1 MAFFIVRNFRQARQ
15 RWKERKRYGTLK
27 KTMKRLAALGLAA
40 LMAASL
46 TGCGSLTAGKRIIRI
61 SHAQSETH
69 PEHLGLIA
77 FKDYVEER
85 LGDKYEVQIFPN
97 EILGSAQKAI
107 ELTQTGAIDFVVA
120 GTANLETFAGVYE
133 IFSMPYLFDS
143 EEVYKSV
150 MEDTDYMEQVY
161 ASTDEAG
168 FRVVTW
174 YNAGTRN
181 FYAKTPIHTPDD
193 LKGKKIRVQQS
204 PASVSMVNAFGAAA
218 APMGFGEVYT
228 AIQQGVIDG
237 AENNELALTN
247 NKHGEVAKY
256 YSYNRHQMVPDM
268 LVANLKFLNGLSDE
282 EYQVFKE
289 AAAVSTEVEM
299 EEWDKSVEEAKRI
312 ATEDMGVEFI
322 EVDTEAFK
330 QKVLPLHEKM
340 IKDNPK
346 IADLY
351 QHIQEANHRA
361 KGGQ

>member
-1 MAFFIVRNFRQARQ
+1 MI
-15 RWKERKRYGTLK
+15 K
-27 KTMKRLAALGLAA
+27 KAAAV
-40 LMAASL
+40 LMAAAMAVSL
-46 TGCGSLTAGKRIIRI
+46 TGCGSITSGKRIIRI

-69 PEHLGLIA
+69 PEHLGLLA
-77 FKDYVEER
+77 FKEYVEER

-120 GTANLETFAGVYE
+120 GTANLETFADVYE

-143 EEVYKSV
+143 EDVYKTV
-150 MEDTDYMEQVY
+150 MEDSDYMEQVY
-161 ASTDEAG
+161 ESTDEAG

-181 FYAKTPIHTPDD
+181 FYAKTPIRTPED

-204 PASVSMVNAFGAAA
+204 PASVSMVNSFGAAE

-256 YSYNRHQMVPDM
+256 YSYNKHQMVPDM
-268 LVANLKFLNGLSDE
+268 LVANLKFLEGLSPE
-282 EYQVFKE
+282 EYQIFKD
-289 AAAVSTEVEM
+289 AAALSTEVEM
-299 EEWDKSVEEAKRI
+299 KEWDKSIEEAKKI

-322 EVDTEAFK
+322 DVDVDAFK
-330 QKVLPLHEKM
+330 EKVLPLHEKM
-340 IKDNPK
+340 LNDNPK
-346 IADLY
+346 IGDFY
-351 QHIQEANHRA
+351 KHIQTVNEQA
-361 KGGQ
+361 KGEE

>member
-1 MAFFIVRNFRQARQ
+1 MI
-15 RWKERKRYGTLK
+15 K
-27 KTMKRLAALGLAA
+27 KAAAV
-40 LMAASL
+40 LMAAAMAVSL
-46 TGCGSLTAGKRIIRI
+46 TGCGSIISGKRIIRI

-69 PEHLGLIA
+69 PEHLGLLA
-77 FKDYVEER
+77 FKEYVEER

-120 GTANLETFAGVYE
+120 GTANLETFADVYE

-143 EEVYKSV
+143 EDVYKTV
-150 MEDTDYMEQVY
+150 MEDSDYMEQVY
-161 ASTDEAG
+161 ESTDEAG

-181 FYAKTPIHTPDD
+181 FYAKTPIRTPED

-204 PASVSMVNAFGAAA
+204 PASVSMVNSFGAAA

-256 YSYNRHQMVPDM
+256 YSYNKHQMVPDM
-268 LVANLKFLNGLSDE
+268 LVANLKFLEGLSPE
-282 EYQVFKE
+282 EYQIFKD
-289 AAAVSTEVEM
+289 AAALSTEVEM
-299 EEWDKSVEEAKRI
+299 KEWDKSIEEAKKI

-322 EVDTEAFK
+322 DVDVDAFK
-330 QKVLPLHEKM
+330 EKVLPLHEKM
-340 IKDNPK
+340 LNDNPK
-346 IADLY
+346 IGDFY
-351 QHIQEANHRA
+351 KHIQTVNEQA
-361 KGGQ
+361 KGEE